1 MSATVQV
8 IQPTAQPQS
17 VETTSQKLY
26 WGSENDDSKLILE
39 IPVELTEAS
48 WFETPDAFV
57 DCTGTKNKSL
67 KITNFSIKTT
77 HKDSTYLK

>member
-1 MSATVQV
+1 MSVTVQV

-26 WGSENDDSKLILE
+26 WGSENDASKLILE
-39 IPVELTEAS
+39 IPVELPEAS
-48 WFETPDAFV
+48 WFETPDEF

-67 KITNFSIKTT
+67 EITNFSIKTT